1 MKYISV
7 FILFLFVFSMK
18 SYAQNNWTLK
28 QQKDGISI
36 FTKEVFCDVNKG
48 FSRDLV
54 LFKMINTNN
63 VDVQVSFKINRWIDN
78 LCLNCNSNSSEY
90 YISYDIQANQTIEGD
105 CENFRSNNLS
115 LFVKFNDDN
124 YLNTPK
130 VLTNYSIENL
140 QIID

>member
-1 MKYISV
+1 MKC
-7 FILFLFVFSMK
+7 
-18 SYAQNNWTLK
+18 YAQNNWTLK

-54 LFKMINTNN
+54 LFKMVNTNN
-63 VDVQVSFKINRWIDN
+63 FDVQVSFKINRWIDN
-78 LCLNCNSNSSEY
+78 VCLNCNSSSAEY
-90 YISYDIQANQTIEGD
+90 YRHYNLQANQTIEGD
-105 CENFRSNNLS
+105 CQDFRATKLS

-130 VLTNYSIENL
+130 VLTNYTIENL

>member
-1 MKYISV
+1 
-7 FILFLFVFSMK
+7 MK

-54 LFKMINTNN
+54 LFKMVNSNN
-63 VDVQVSFKINRWIDN
+63 FDVQVSFKINRWIDN
-78 LCLNCNSNSSEY
+78 VCLNCNSNSAEY
-90 YISYDIQANQTIEGD
+90 YRSYEIQPNQTIEGD
-105 CENFRSNNLS
+105 CQDFRSNKLS

-130 VLTNYSIENL
+130 VLTNYTIENL